1 MGLFNFK
8 KAQSE
13 KEILQG
19 QKTELSQ
26 KVAELQGKL
35 TKLQNALVIA
45 ETNELVDPTAS
56 NKKQVTKFKD
66 AIEDIEGEIAELTKQ
81 LQEVNS
87 KIGAINAQEKEA
99 EINEAGK
106 AYEENI
112 YLSQKRALLRNEL
125 DGFNSFIDTKTG
137 VVEPQEL
144 RKLAGVKWGEQFDLQ
159 EHAPFVEAQQKAS
172 KAGRERAQKEFDEL
186 MKQINDFLERN

>member
-19 QKTELSQ
+19 QKAELSQ
-26 KVAELQGKL
+26 KVTELQGKR

-66 AIEDIEGEIAELTKQ
+66 AIENTEGEIAELTKQ

-87 KIGAINAQEKEA
+87 KIGAIVAQEKEA

-106 AYEENI
+106 AHEENT
-112 YLSQKRALLRNEL
+112 YLSRKRAMLRNEL
-125 DGFNSFIDTKTG
+125 DGLNNWLNTKTG
-137 VVEPQEL
+137 IVEPQEL
-144 RKLAGVKWGEQFDLQ
+144 KKLAGVKWNEHFNLQ
-159 EHAPFVEAQQKAS
+159 EHAPFVEAQQKAD
-172 KAGRERAQKEFDEL
+172 KAGKERAQKEFDEL